1 MTVFAFNASLLLG
14 WALVLAGGVILSPGW
29 GLVGAGL
36 LMIVQTWVIAF
47 RAGVGRA
54 RGDAE

>member
-1 MTVFAFNASLLLG
+1 MTLFAFNASLLLG
-14 WALVLAGGVILSPGW
+14 WVLVLVGGIILSPGW

-36 LMIVQTWVIAF
+36 LMLAQTWVIAF
-47 RAGVGRA
+47 RAGVGRP

>member
-1 MTVFAFNASLLLG
+1 MTVLAFNLSLLLG
-14 WALVLAGGVILSPGW
+14 WVLVLAGGVILSPGW

-36 LMIVQTWVIAF
+36 LLIVQTLVIAF
-47 RAGVGRA
+47 RAGVGRP

>member
-36 LMIVQTWVIAF
+36 LMIAQTFLIAF
-47 RAGVGRA
+47 RAGVGRP
-54 RGDAE
+54 RGDGE